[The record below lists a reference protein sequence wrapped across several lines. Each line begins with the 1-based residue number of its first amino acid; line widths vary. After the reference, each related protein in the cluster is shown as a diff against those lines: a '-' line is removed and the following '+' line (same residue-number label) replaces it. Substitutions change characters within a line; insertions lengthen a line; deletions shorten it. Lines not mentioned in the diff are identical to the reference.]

1 MNLLKKNF
9 YLETK
14 DNHRNINKNNDN
26 DGRIV
31 RMNKDIIRIYNK
43 IKIISN
49 KYSLSEKEILK
60 RINSLITDD

>member
-1 MNLLKKNF
+1 MKKNF

-14 DNHRNINKNNDN
+14 DNHRDINKNNDN
-26 DGRIV
+26 DVRMV
-31 RMNKDIIRIYNK
+31 RMNKDIRRIYNK

-60 RINSLITDD
+60 RMDSLITDD